1 MTLQLKR
8 NEAWMTIA
16 GEMADA
22 TAAADNDNKRNTG
35 GSAMRNRLS
44 VTGSWSCLMVA
55 ALLAGCATANH
66 AEGVRLIPE
75 QADRRSLSQLGK
87 SDFDRLA
94 DVEMRENTR
103 SLKLLM
109 VKLYKRNPHE
119 LRKST
124 SGSAEQMADW
134 VFEKQHDWKF
144 EAINEAQDTTAI
156 FLAFDP
162 DYQGDRVLPFIV
174 GLQTMLIKAHG
185 GKREFYL
192 PDTIDP
198 QNVYNAARNVE
209 IAAWKL
215 STARDQD
222 GRLYLLTNEI
232 NETERNL
239 SFEREFGKIVGRTD
253 LYAISLAEKSQRL
266 ITRVMQSLATAIFLP
281 F

>member
-1 MTLQLKR
+1 MGK
-8 NEAWMTIA
+8 
-16 GEMADA
+16 
-22 TAAADNDNKRNTG
+22 
-35 GSAMRNRLS
+35 RLS
-44 VTGSWSCLMVA
+44 VSGCWPCLVLVSAMLA
-55 ALLAGCATANH
+55 ACATTNQAD
-66 AEGVRLIPE
+66 GVRIIPE
-75 QADRRSLSQLGK
+75 QTDRSSINQLGK
-87 SDFDRLA
+87 TDFDRLA
-94 DVEMRENTR
+94 DVEMRENTH
-103 SLKLLM
+103 SLRLLM

-124 SGSAEQMADW
+124 SGSAEEMATW
-134 VFEKQHDWKF
+134 VFEKRHDWKF
-144 EAINEAQDTTAI
+144 EAIHEAQDTTAI

-162 DYQGDRVLPFIV
+162 DYQGDRILPFIV

-185 GKREFYL
+185 GKSEFYL

-198 QNVYNAARNVE
+198 QSVYNAARNVE

-215 STARDQD
+215 STARDQH
-222 GRLYLLTNEI
+222 GKLYLLTNEI